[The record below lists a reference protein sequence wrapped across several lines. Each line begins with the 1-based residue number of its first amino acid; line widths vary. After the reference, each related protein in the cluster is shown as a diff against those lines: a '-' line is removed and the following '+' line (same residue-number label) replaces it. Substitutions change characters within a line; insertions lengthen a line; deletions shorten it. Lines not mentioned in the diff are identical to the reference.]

1 MITTTLKAFAAAAL
15 LSVTLAG
22 CGGSDSGGDT
32 NTNTNTNTNSDDGG
46 SDAKTGEMFC
56 SAIKKVQ
63 ADLLPDAVSAAYL
76 AQLTLKLDPTVVS
89 KLSATEVDKATKK
102 ECPTEYEKFLDQ
114 AEITSLVDLGLQP

>member
-1 MITTTLKAFAAAAL
+1 MTARALKTFAAAAL
-15 LSVTLAG
+15 LSITLAG

-32 NTNTNTNTNSDDGG
+32 NTNTNTNDGG

-56 SAIKKVQ
+56 SAIKTVQ

-76 AQLTLKLDPTVVS
+76 AQLTLKLDHAVVS
-89 KLSATEVDKATKK
+89 KLSAAEADKATKQ

-114 AEITSLVDLGLQP
+114 AEITSLVDLGLEP